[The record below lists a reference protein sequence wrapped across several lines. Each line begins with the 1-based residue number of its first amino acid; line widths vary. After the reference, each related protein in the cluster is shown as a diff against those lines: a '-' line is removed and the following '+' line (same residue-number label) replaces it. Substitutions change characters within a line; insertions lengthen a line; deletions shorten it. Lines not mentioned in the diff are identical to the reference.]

1 MTEYRELRM
10 SHILDD
16 PELKKLFKKKGW
28 VRVCSVCGEFLG
40 NTANWIL
47 HMKTHMEMEPAVP
60 DPAVNPEYTEI
71 EPALPDWLY
80 KKIRKTEDRKIEME
94 PASVPDPAV
103 NPYYTEME
111 EVAVLPDWL
120 YSKIRNRKTV
130 DRFRNW
136 WMEVKPDK
144 ESVLEDRNRNSSM
157 EVEADIEPVLSEQE
171 YGFTLL
177 PEYRSWST
185 SSYVRRALCPALYDT
200 MPYHAASRKK

>member
-1 MTEYRELRM
+1 MTEYRQLRM

-40 NTANWIL
+40 NTANWIV

-71 EPALPDWLY
+71 EPAVPDWLY

-94 PASVPDPAV
+94 PAVPDPAV

-111 EVAVLPDWL
+111 LAVPDWL
-120 YSKIRNRKTV
+120 YRKIRNRKTE
-130 DRFRNW
+130 DRNRNW
-136 WMEVKPDK
+136 SMEVKPDK
-144 ESVLEDRNRNSSM
+144 ESVL
-157 EVEADIEPVLSEQE
+157 SEE
-171 YGFTLL
+171 ESGFTLL
-177 PEYRSWST
+177 PQYRSWST
-185 SSYVRRALCPALYDT
+185 SSYVRKMDAI
-200 MPYHAASRKK
+200 

>member
-10 SHILDD
+10 SHILED
-16 PELKKLFKKKGW
+16 PELMKLFKKKGW
-28 VRVCSVCGEFLG
+28 LRVCTVCGEFLG

-120 YSKIRNRKTV
+120 YSKIGNRKTV
-130 DRFRNW
+130 ERFRNW
-136 WMEVKPDK
+136 WMEETADK
-144 ESVLEDRNRNSSM
+144 ESVLEDRNRPNSSM
-157 EVEADIEPVLSEQE
+157 VVDPDEETALSEE
-171 YGFTLL
+171 ESAIL

-185 SSYVRRALCPALYDT
+185 SSYD
-200 MPYHAASRKK
+200 AASRKK

>member
-1 MTEYRELRM
+1 M
-10 SHILDD
+10 SHILED
-16 PELKKLFKKKGW
+16 PELMKLFKKKGW
-28 VRVCSVCGEFLG
+28 LRVCTVCGDFLG

-47 HMKTHMEMEPAVP
+47 HMKTHMEMEPAEV
-60 DPAVNPEYTEI
+60 
-71 EPALPDWLY
+71 EPNT
-80 KKIRKTEDRKIEME
+80 RKQQISFRQNRHDDEDRKIEME

-120 YSKIRNRKTV
+120 YSKIGNRKTV
-130 DRFRNW
+130 ERFRNW
-136 WMEVKPDK
+136 WMEEKADK
-144 ESVLEDRNRNSSM
+144 ESVLEDRNRSNSSM

-171 YGFTLL
+171 SGFTLL

-200 MPYHAASRKK
+200 MPYDAASRKK